1 MCRTQ
6 TLYCLM
12 PLTSEAVCEC
22 SAGLCPGDCFIG
34 KGLAFQHEVT
44 VMLCV
49 KGKRT
54 KKPTSQAG
62 NRDG

>member
-1 MCRTQ
+1 
-6 TLYCLM
+6 M